1 MEKSHMNISNHI
13 TTPAHLQPRRRVA
26 TVAQAATVYPAVS
39 QAALRDLIFKAA
51 DRLNSRGDRI
61 AGNGLAEAGAIL
73 RVGRKVLIDLDAFE
87 AWLDSRASSH

>member
-1 MEKSHMNISNHI
+1 METQAQQSTGTAPI
-13 TTPAHLQPRRRVA
+13 QPRRRVA
-26 TVAQAATVYPAVS
+26 TVAQVAAAYPVFT

-51 DRLNSRGDRI
+51 DRFNSRGDRI
-61 AGNGLAEAGAIL
+61 PGNGLAEAGAIL

>member
-1 MEKSHMNISNHI
+1 MEN
-13 TTPAHLQPRRRVA
+13 TPQQIAAPAPLQPRRRVA
-26 TVAQAATVYPAVS
+26 TVAQLAAAYPVFS

-51 DRLNSRGDRI
+51 DRFNSKGDRI
-61 AGNGLAEAGAIL
+61 PGNGLAEAGAIL